1 MDAREILRRAGLE
14 PTTHRV
20 QVLDCLARA
29 GRALTPQEI
38 LDDLG
43 PDCMNRVTLY
53 RILDLFQERG
63 LALRHNAGERA
74 FRYCLGQGRTAQG
87 HGHFHCNRCGRLD
100 CLPPQV
106 LDLEALT
113 RGLDLHVE
121 HAEIHLDGV
130 CPSCLK
136 AGA

>member
-1 MDAREILRRAGLE
+1 MEAQETLRRAGVE

-38 LDDLG
+38 LDLLG
-43 PDCMNRVTLY
+43 PSRMNRVTLY
-53 RILDLFQERG
+53 RILDLLQESG

-87 HGHFHCNRCGRLD
+87 HCHFQCTRCGRLQ
-100 CLPPQV
+100 CLPAQD
-106 LDLEALT
+106 LDLEAMT
-113 RGLDLHVE
+113 RDLGLRVD
-121 HAEIHLDGV
+121 HAEIHFHGV
-130 CPSCLK
+130 CADCLRH
-136 AGA
+136 GD